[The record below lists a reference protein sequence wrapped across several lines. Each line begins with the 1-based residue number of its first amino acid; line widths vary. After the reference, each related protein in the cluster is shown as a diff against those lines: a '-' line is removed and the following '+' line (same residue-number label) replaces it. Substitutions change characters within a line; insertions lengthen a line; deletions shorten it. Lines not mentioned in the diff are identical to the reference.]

1 MLIALISIFVIG
13 LLAPGLNNLFRDK
26 TGWLLAILPLSVFI
40 YFITQF
46 PTIAAG
52 DTIIQATDWVPIFDV
67 QLSFYLDGLSMMFA
81 LMVTGIGT
89 FIVLYGGGYLAGHEY
104 IGRFYCTILLFMGSM
119 LGVVLADNLITL
131 FVFWE
136 LTSFTSYLLIGFS
149 HNSAESRNSALQ
161 ALLVTGIGGLALL
174 AGLILMG
181 YTAGT
186 FEMTEILNSGDV
198 LRESPLYLAI
208 LILILGGAF
217 TKSAQFPFHFWLPGA
232 MAAPTPVSAYLH
244 SATMVKAGVYLLA
257 RVQPAMGDTD
267 LWFFL
272 VTGFGAA
279 TLLISAWL
287 ALCYTDM
294 KQILAY
300 TTVMVLATLTMLIG
314 MGFPLAHE
322 AAAVYILG
330 HALYKASLFMVAGA
344 VDHEAGTRDIAKLG
358 GLRPLMPITAVA
370 AGLAALSMA
379 GIPPFFGFIGKELLY
394 EAALEAPMWSTMLIT
409 IAVVGN
415 IAVVAAAGIVA
426 IKPFYGPKVETPKAA
441 HEAPLSMWIG
451 PITLASLGLLFGLL
465 PFLVD
470 SGLIVPTASAIYG
483 ESLDFYL
490 SLWHGINLPLILS
503 VVTLLGGFGVYKIWT
518 GLQSST
524 PASLFSTT
532 FHNGPKAGYQ
542 FLVDGMLATAGWQT
556 RILQNGMLRYYVLTV
571 AVTLAVAV
579 GYTFLTRAGFAWNNE
594 LAGVEPYEW
603 AIFISIIIS
612 VLTAVMVKS
621 RLAIIVAIG
630 IIGFGLALIY
640 LMYGAPDLA
649 MTQVLVETLTV
660 ILVALVLVHIPPL
673 QKAEK
678 VGSKL
683 RDAVIAITL
692 GAIFTALTLT
702 AITLPFDLFISEQF
716 AEWSYPAAHGR
727 NIVNVILVDFRA
739 LDTMG
744 EVVVV
749 AVAGLA
755 VYALVKMNRGKNK
768 NGGDDS

>member
-1 MLIALISIFVIG
+1 MLIALLSIFIVG
-13 LLAPGLNNLFRDK
+13 LIAPGLYSVLREK
-26 TGWLLAILPLSVFI
+26 TGWVLAILPFSVFI
-40 YFITQF
+40 YFLTLFPAIADGEVITQS
-46 PTIAAG
+46 
-52 DTIIQATDWVPIFDV
+52 TDWVPLFDV
-67 QLSFYLDGLSMMFA
+67 TLSFYLDGLSMLFA
-81 LMVTGIGT
+81 LLVTGIGT
-89 FIVLYGGGYLAGHEY
+89 FIVLYGSGYLAGHEY
-104 IGRFYCTILLFMGSM
+104 IGRFFCTILLFMGSM

-149 HNSAESRNSALQ
+149 HDSAESRNSALQ

-186 FEMTEILNSGDV
+186 FEMSEILNSGDV
-198 LRESPLYLAI
+198 LRESPLYLGI
-208 LILILGGAF
+208 LILILAGAF

-257 RVQPAMGDTD
+257 RVHPAMGDTD
-267 LWFFL
+267 LWFYL

-314 MGFPLAHE
+314 MGFPLAHQ

-344 VDHEAGTRDIAKLG
+344 IDHEAGTRDIAKLG
-358 GLRPLMPITAVA
+358 GLRSLMPISAVA
-370 AGLAALSMA
+370 AALAALSMA
-379 GIPPFFGFIGKELLY
+379 GIAPFFGFIGKELLY
-394 EAALEAPMWSTMLIT
+394 EAALEAPMWSTLLIS
-409 IAVVGN
+409 IAVLGN

-426 IKPFYGPKVETPKAA
+426 IKPFYGPKVETPKHA

-451 PITLASLGLLFGLL
+451 PITLASLGVVFGSL
-465 PFLVD
+465 PFLID
-470 SGLIVPTASAIYG
+470 SSLIVPTASAIYG
-483 ESLDFYL
+483 ETLDFYL

-503 VVTLLGGFGVYKIWT
+503 VVTLLGGIAVYKIWT

-524 PASLFSTT
+524 PAGLYSTT
-532 FHNGPKAGYQ
+532 FHDGPKGGYQ
-542 FLVDGMLATAGWQT
+542 FLVDGMLSTAGWQT
-556 RILQNGMLRYYVLTV
+556 RVLQNGMLRYYVLTIV
-571 AVTLAVAV
+571 VTMAVAI
-579 GYTFLTRAGFAWNNE
+579 GYTFMSRAGFAWNNE
-594 LAGVEPYEW
+594 LGSVELYEW
-603 AIFISIIIS
+603 TLFATIIASALI
-612 VLTAVMVKS
+612 AVMVRS
-621 RLAIIVAIG
+621 RLAIIVALG
-630 IIGFGLALIY
+630 VIGFGLALIY

-660 ILVALVLVHIPPL
+660 ILVALVLVHMPPL
-673 QKAEK
+673 KKSEAA
-678 VGSKL
+678 GSKF
-683 RDAVIAITL
+683 RDAVIALTL
-692 GAIFTALTLT
+692 GGIFTAMTLT
-702 AITLPFDLFISEQF
+702 AMTLPFDLFISEQF

-755 VYALVKMNRGKNK
+755 VYALVKMNKKQSK
-768 NGGDDS
+768 NGGAES

>member
-1 MLIALISIFVIG
+1 MLIALISIFVVG
-13 LLAPGLNNLFRDK
+13 LIAPGLYNLFREK

-40 YFITQF
+40 YFISLF
-46 PTIAAG
+46 PVIADG
-52 DTIIQATDWVPIFDV
+52 QTIIQSTDWVPIFDV

-81 LMVTGIGT
+81 LLVTGIGT
-89 FIVLYGGGYLAGHEY
+89 FIVLYGSGYLAGHEY
-104 IGRFYCTILLFMGSM
+104 IGRFFCTILLFMGSM

-186 FEMTEILNSGDV
+186 FEMSEILNSGDV
-198 LRESPLYLAI
+198 LRESPLYLAM
-208 LILILGGAF
+208 LILLLAGAF

-257 RVQPAMGDTD
+257 RVHPAMGDTD

-287 ALCYTDM
+287 AMCYTDM

-330 HALYKASLFMVAGA
+330 HALYKASLFMVAGSI
-344 VDHEAGTRDIAKLG
+344 DHEAGTRDIAHLG
-358 GLRPLMPITAVA
+358 GLRSLMPISAVA
-370 AGLAALSMA
+370 AALAALSMA

-394 EAALEAPMWSTMLIT
+394 EAALEAPMWSTLLIT
-409 IAVVGN
+409 IAVLGN

-426 IKPFYGPKVETPKAA
+426 IKPFYGPHVETPKHA
-441 HEAPLSMWIG
+441 HEAPLLMWIG
-451 PITLASLGLLFGLL
+451 PITLASLGVIFGVL
-465 PFLVD
+465 PFLID
-470 SGLIVPTASAIYG
+470 SGLIVPTASAIFG
-483 ESLDFYL
+483 EPLDFYL

-503 VVTLLGGFGVYKIWT
+503 VVTLLGGIGVYKIWNA
-518 GLQSST
+518 LQSST
-524 PASLFSTT
+524 AAGLFSTT
-532 FHNGPKAGYQ
+532 FHDGPKGGYQ
-542 FLVDGMLATAGWQT
+542 FLVDGMLSTAGWQT

-571 AVTLAVAV
+571 VVTLIVAV

-594 LAGVEPYEW
+594 VASVEIYEW
-603 AIFISIIIS
+603 TIFISIIIS
-612 VLTAVMVKS
+612 VIAAVTVRS
-621 RLAIIVAIG
+621 RLAIVVALG
-630 IIGFGLALIY
+630 VIGFGLALIY

-660 ILVALVLVHIPPL
+660 ILVALVLVHLPPL

-678 VGSKL
+678 AGSKL
-683 RDAVIAITL
+683 RDAIIALTV
-692 GAIFTALTLT
+692 GGIFTALTLT
-702 AITLPFDLFISEQF
+702 AITLPFDMFISEQF

-755 VYALVKMNRGKNK
+755 VYALVKMNRRKNK
-768 NGGDDS
+768 NGGDES

>member
-1 MLIALISIFVIG
+1 MLIALISIFVVG
-13 LLAPGLNNLFRDK
+13 LIAPGLYNLFREK

-40 YFITQF
+40 YFISLF
-46 PTIAAG
+46 PTIADG
-52 DTIIQATDWVPIFDV
+52 QTIIQSTDWVPIFDV

-81 LMVTGIGT
+81 LLVTGIGT
-89 FIVLYGGGYLAGHEY
+89 FIVLYGSGYLAGHEY
-104 IGRFYCTILLFMGSM
+104 IGRFFCTILLFMGSM

-186 FEMTEILNSGDV
+186 FEMSEILNSGDV
-198 LRESPLYLAI
+198 LRESPLYLAM
-208 LILILGGAF
+208 LILLLAGAF

-257 RVQPAMGDTD
+257 RVHPAMGDTD

-287 ALCYTDM
+287 AMCYTDM

-330 HALYKASLFMVAGA
+330 HALYKASLFMVAGSI
-344 VDHEAGTRDIAKLG
+344 DHEAGTRDIAHLG
-358 GLRPLMPITAVA
+358 GLRSLMPISAVA
-370 AGLAALSMA
+370 AALAALSMA

-394 EAALEAPMWSTMLIT
+394 EAALEAPMWSTLLIT
-409 IAVVGN
+409 IAVLGN

-426 IKPFYGPKVETPKAA
+426 IKPFYGPHVETPKHA
-441 HEAPLSMWIG
+441 HEAPLLMWIG
-451 PITLASLGLLFGLL
+451 PITLASLGVIFGVL
-465 PFLVD
+465 PFLID
-470 SGLIVPTASAIYG
+470 SGLIVPTASAIFG
-483 ESLDFYL
+483 EPLDFYL

-503 VVTLLGGFGVYKIWT
+503 VVTLLGGIGVYKIWNA
-518 GLQSST
+518 LQSST
-524 PASLFSTT
+524 AAGLFSTT
-532 FHNGPKAGYQ
+532 FHDGPKGGYQ
-542 FLVDGMLATAGWQT
+542 FLVDGMLSTAGWQT

-571 AVTLAVAV
+571 VVTLIVAV

-594 LAGVEPYEW
+594 VASVEIYEW
-603 AIFISIIIS
+603 TIFISIIIS
-612 VLTAVMVKS
+612 VIAAVTVRS
-621 RLAIIVAIG
+621 RLAIVVALG
-630 IIGFGLALIY
+630 VIGFGLALIY

-660 ILVALVLVHIPPL
+660 ILVALVLVHLPPL

-678 VGSKL
+678 AGSKL
-683 RDAVIAITL
+683 RDAIIALTV
-692 GAIFTALTLT
+692 GGIFTALTLT
-702 AITLPFDLFISEQF
+702 AITLPFDMFISEQF

-755 VYALVKMNRGKNK
+755 VYALVKMNRRKNK
-768 NGGDDS
+768 NGGDES